1 MTMLTIRKADDGD
14 TTDEE
19 TADEHIARVKA
30 IQNARSETRANTPT
44 SDPSTPVPSASASS
58 KNMRTPARS
67 RRSGHKSE
75 KRPRSGTFIHDP
87 AMASVSAE
95 GKGAGVKLVCPAKP
109 PESERA
115 YWERARRAMGS
126 RDGSPGESVSW
137 TRSTPRTAAPP
148 RVLTAK
154 STLGTMFDGNLD
166 FLRSNDEC
174 GIANE
179 LFTPATSVEVKTSF
193 ASSTPTDDDPSDIES
208 TVNLEDFVQMSDSDM
223 DLDDGAALSRPS
235 TGITSPGQ
243 SASQDFFGAFT
254 HDSSPMPRGDG
265 TDLLDHFDQQRGL
278 VSSFRNN
285 QHFARAVSS
294 LAANPAKRA
303 QTSEANALQ
312 KGRRSAANTP
322 ITPAR
327 KSRVSQDLSFANA
340 GVKKNISSP
349 LAQKHRRSRNNSL
362 SQTLAQGTF
371 ASSGVTRK

>member
-1 MTMLTIRKADDGD
+1 MLTIRKADDGD

-30 IQNARSETRANTPT
+30 IQNARNETRANTP
-44 SDPSTPVPSASASS
+44 SIDPSTPVPSASASR
-58 KNMRTPARS
+58 KNSRTPARS
-67 RRSGHKSE
+67 RLSGAKSE
-75 KRPRSGTFIHDP
+75 KTPKSGTFIHDP
-87 AMASVSAE
+87 AMASVSAD
-95 GKGAGVKLVCPAKP
+95 GRGAGVKLVCPTKP

-115 YWERARRAMGS
+115 YWERARQAMGS
-126 RDGSPGESVSW
+126 RADSPGASVSW

-174 GIANE
+174 GITKE
-179 LFTPATSVEVKTSF
+179 LLTPAASVQAQASF
-193 ASSTPTDDDPSDIES
+193 ASSNPTDEDLSDAES
-208 TVNLEDFVQMSDSDM
+208 TINLEDFVQMSDSDM
-223 DLDDGAALSRPS
+223 EVDEDAALSRPS
-235 TGITSPGQ
+235 TGIMSPDHD
-243 SASQDFFGAFT
+243 ASRDFFGAFT
-254 HDSSPMPRGDG
+254 NDSSPIPRGDG
-265 TDLLDHFDQQRGL
+265 ADLLDHFDQQPGL

-285 QHFARAVSS
+285 QHLARTVSS

-322 ITPAR
+322 MTPAR
-327 KSRVSQDLSFANA
+327 KSRPSQDLSFANA
-340 GVKKNISSP
+340 GVRKNISSP

-371 ASSGVTRK
+371 TGSGAVQK